1 MRTTAAEATGPH
13 FANRGAIKL
22 PSGHMTKRSLTLLGV
37 LFLTLTACA
46 GSGESET
53 TAPTGPAVYVRNLV
67 YEPAD
72 ITVEVDQSLTW
83 VWDDDGTVHDVVG
96 DGFRSEL
103 QTTGTFGHTFDAAG
117 VYPYVCS
124 IHPTMV
130 GTVTVEAGG

>member
-1 MRTTAAEATGPH
+1 
-13 FANRGAIKL
+13 
-22 PSGHMTKRSLTLLGV
+22 MTKRSFTLLGV

-46 GSGESET
+46 GSGETAT

-67 YEPAD
+67 YEPAG

-83 VWDDDGTVHDVVG
+83 VWDDDGTAHDVVG

-103 QTTGTFGHTFDAAG
+103 QTTGTFVHTFDAAG
-117 VYPYVCS
+117 VYSYVCS
-124 IHPTMV
+124 IHPTMI